1 MGESQTRRASLPWSL
16 LPRPVFHPT
25 AAVLLSVAVSLS
37 KSSEGSKIGV
47 KPSRWPSRSLSRP
60 SAWGPAQGWEVTLAF
75 SIDLRS
81 FCACHRPFLAPRV
94 QPRCSQVLAAQLG
107 FFAGFLGLGAAHK
120 PLPLHRPSSH
130 SSLRADTDCPSDRL
144 PLFSPSD
151 QPLCSPC
158 VAPRGQGDMQCRYP
172 GTVGMGWWGDCCREF
187 SFQDCRGTPA
197 GSPLL
202 SRRERTGP
210 SQAPRASSC
219 TLVSPGLEEQKA
231 LWGPL

>member
-1 MGESQTRRASLPWSL
+1 MWKERRSSAGTEEGSGQRSGRKAGQMGESQTRRASLPWSL

-107 FFAGFLGLGAAHK
+107 FFAGFLGTW
-120 PLPLHRPSSH
+120 SS
-130 SSLRADTDCPSDRL
+130 
-144 PLFSPSD
+144 
-151 QPLCSPC
+151 
-158 VAPRGQGDMQCRYP
+158 
-172 GTVGMGWWGDCCREF
+172 
-187 SFQDCRGTPA
+187 
-197 GSPLL
+197 
-202 SRRERTGP
+202 
-210 SQAPRASSC
+210 SQAPPSAS
-219 TLVSPGLEEQKA
+219 
-231 LWGPL
+231 PLQPLLPQG